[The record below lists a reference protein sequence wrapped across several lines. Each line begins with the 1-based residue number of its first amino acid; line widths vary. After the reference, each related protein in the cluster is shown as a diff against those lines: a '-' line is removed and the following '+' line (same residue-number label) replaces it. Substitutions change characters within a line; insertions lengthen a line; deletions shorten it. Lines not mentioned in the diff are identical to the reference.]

1 MGDGLGDT
9 DDDDGGPQAV
19 AGSGEPPGSETHA
32 GAVTGTCGTTCA
44 HGTTRADAPARAAH
58 DATGADVR
66 ARAARDDT
74 GADVRARAARDDT
87 SADVRAGAAHD
98 ATYADIPVGA
108 APGNHA
114 TFCAKANSGADKRD
128 AAANPHR

>member
-9 DDDDGGPQAV
+9 DDDDGGAQAV

-32 GAVTGTCGTTCA
+32 GADTGTCGTTCA

-58 DATGADVR
+58 DAT
-66 ARAARDDT
+66 
-74 GADVRARAARDDT
+74 
-87 SADVRAGAAHD
+87 
-98 ATYADIPVGA
+98 YADIPVGA
-108 APGNHA
+108 APGNDA

>member
-58 DATGADVR
+58 DATSAD
-66 ARAARDDT
+66 AP
-74 GADVRARAARDDT
+74 AARDDT